1 MQRVVSAGVASASSE
16 QLGALIYVKVRMV
29 AAWRMEAWVLV
40 AVGPALTAE
49 RHRGHGTPNGLG
61 GRP

>member
-1 MQRVVSAGVASASSE
+1 MRCLDLRQSANGGGVE
-16 QLGALIYVKVRMV
+16 NGRLG
-29 AAWRMEAWVLV
+29 LV

-49 RHRGHGTPNGLG
+49 RHRMRGTPNGLG

>member
-1 MQRVVSAGVASASSE
+1 
-16 QLGALIYVKVRMV
+16 LIYVKVRMV
-29 AAWRMEAWVLV
+29 AAWRMEAWVPV

-49 RHRGHGTPNGLG
+49 RHRMRGTPNGLG